1 MKVLVLGCNGM
12 AGHMISLYMKD
23 RGYDVTGFAR
33 KASPFIETI
42 TGDAR
47 DEDSLVRIIYGGR
60 YDLIINC
67 IGVLNA
73 AAEAD
78 QENATFLN
86 AYLPHLL
93 ARLAKEAGSYF
104 VHISTDC
111 VFSGKKGSYRDTDFR
126 DGDSFYDRSKALGEV
141 NEEGALTIRTSIVGP
156 ELNSHGI
163 GLLNWFLQQEG
174 PVHGYSQV
182 FWTGQTTLQLAK
194 TIEKAYQLQ
203 TQGLVQAVPNEKIS
217 KCDLLQ
223 LFNGHIRRLPI
234 DILPN
239 ENVVADKSLIP
250 TDYAYFPYEIP
261 SYEPMIQELGDWMRV
276 HKDLYPQY
284 DL

>member
-78 QENATFLN
+78 QENAVFLN

-93 ARLAKEAGSYF
+93 SRLAKKAGSYF

-111 VFSGKKGSYRDTDFR
+111 VFSGKTGHYRDTDFR

-141 NEEGALTIRTSIVGP
+141 NEGGSLTIRTSIVGP
-156 ELNSHGI
+156 ELNPHGI
-163 GLLNWFLQQEG
+163 GLLNWFLQQDES
-174 PVHGYSQV
+174 VRGYSQV
-182 FWTGQTTLQLAK
+182 FWTGQTTLQLAR

-203 TQGLVQAVPNEKIS
+203 TQGIVQAVPNEKIS
-217 KCDLLQ
+217 KRDLLQ
-223 LFNGHIRRLPI
+223 LFNGHIRRQPI
-234 DILPN
+234 DILPDDS
-239 ENVVADKSLIP
+239 VRVDKSLIP
-250 TDYAYFPYEIP
+250 TDYANFPYEIP
-261 SYEPMIQELGDWMRV
+261 SYEPMIHELGDWMRA

>member
-1 MKVLVLGCNGM
+1 M
-12 AGHMISLYMKD
+12 AGHMISLYMRD

-33 KASPFIETI
+33 KASPFVGTI
-42 TGDAR
+42 SGDAR
-47 DEDSLVRIIYGGR
+47 DEESLVQIIRDGR

-78 QENATFLN
+78 QENAAFLN

-93 ARLAKEAGSYF
+93 TRLAKEASSYF

-111 VFSGKKGSYRDTDFR
+111 VFSGKKGNYSDTDFR
-126 DGDSFYDRSKALGEV
+126 DGDTFYDRSKALGEV
-141 NEEGALTIRTSIVGP
+141 TGEGALTIRTSIVGP
-156 ELNSHGI
+156 ELNPHGI
-163 GLLNWFLQQEG
+163 GLLNWFLQQEES
-174 PVHGYSQV
+174 VHGYSRV
-182 FWTGQTTLQLAK
+182 YWTGQTTLQLAK
-194 TIEKAYQLQ
+194 TIEKAYELQ

-217 KCDLLQ
+217 KRDLLQ
-223 LFNGHIRRLPI
+223 LFNGHIRQQPI
-234 DILPN
+234 DILPD
-239 ENVVADKSLIP
+239 ESVVADKSLIP